1 LAAAKGF
8 KLHSDDGPVPA
19 EMNTIFEQNYV
30 TFYAV
35 PAIGPEA
42 QALVRLSKNTSL
54 FINTLRIDFPDE
66 GEHEYMFIVGS
77 AALHIAYEN
86 NVVGAKYMARKAST
100 RGSHLFD
107 WEIE

>member
-1 LAAAKGF
+1 
-8 KLHSDDGPVPA
+8 
-19 EMNTIFEQNYV
+19 M

-42 QALVRLSKNTSL
+42 IALNKLSKITSL
-54 FINTLRIDFPDE
+54 FTNTLRVDFGEE
-66 GEHEYMFIVGS
+66 GEHEYMFVVGS

-86 NVVGAKYMARKAST
+86 NVIGARYMVKKAST

-107 WEIE
+107 WEEI